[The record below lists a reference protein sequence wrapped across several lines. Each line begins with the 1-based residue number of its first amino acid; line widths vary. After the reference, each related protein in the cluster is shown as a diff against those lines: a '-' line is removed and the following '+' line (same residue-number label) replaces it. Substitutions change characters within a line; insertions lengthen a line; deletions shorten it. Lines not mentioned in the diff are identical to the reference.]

1 MKTESFW
8 EKVRQMSSITIS
20 SCKVATSQGQVT
32 ELFERDQIKNL
43 IKKCELELNALR
55 EKEKAL
61 SRTNDLTP

>member
-8 EKVRQMSSITIS
+8 VTVKQMADMTIS

-43 IKKCELELNALR
+43 IKKCELELDALR
-55 EKEKAL
+55 
-61 SRTNDLTP
+61 

>member
-1 MKTESFW
+1 MKTENFW
-8 EKVRQMSSITIS
+8 VTVKQMADMTIS

-43 IKKCELELNALR
+43 IKKCELELDALR